1 MRLSIRILLGF
12 LSISLLPSL
21 ADAQSASSSNASSNS
36 ASSTSS
42 PSVSLSLTTATTTE
56 TTSSTSNNQV
66 STFATVVTTVFNVS
80 ITATPTS
87 ASASSSVS
95 ASASASATADP
106 TVLQTKLD
114 PAFGVL
120 GAILILTGLPSAFW
134 GHKNRWTSFFLIGFY
149 TLSLVCFVLIL
160 KFGILPAVNSPSK
173 TLRGMFVLA
182 CSVAGIAG
190 GACAIFFWKAAR
202 YGIGAWGGFAL
213 ALWIQCFR
221 DGGVIRSEG
230 LRWIL
235 YIGCAVVGF
244 VLCTIPKIHYHV
256 LLVSTSFV
264 GASAFILGVD
274 CFTTAGLKEFYVWN
288 IGFQALFTRFTS
300 QGIEFPVTQT
310 MQIELGLIGAVALM
324 GIAVQLRILKVLQRK
339 LHEIALEQKKRDEDA
354 ELAAAGG
361 FAHIMREREEWE
373 KEHLSKH
380 GRQESGYS
388 SMPLMKDQDGSA
400 SPGLTAEHRSD
411 YTHVAVDGRPRYN
424 SGVSDFLAAPTPNDE
439 LKRAT
444 SRGLQSPGV
453 LPALDLGLGIKDDV
467 PDGFIAKDE
476 PTQKTAAEREAEQK
490 RLELMEE
497 INIIRRSIDALKNGS
512 PEPSSAS
519 AAGSRRPS
527 LTSRRTLS
535 MDANSALLPVP
546 SHVRPPRER
555 DPRARVHSMDLISHT
570 SLGES
575 IGRPTSA
582 PLRDND
588 WDAYIQERKL
598 LQPPAGV
605 TPPIATTPITPT
617 NSRIQ
622 MPSAVSEALQQ
633 RKRRESALG
642 FGGEYSSN
650 TNSSDDIPLTHLD
663 HHRATGSSGMNNVPV
678 TILPPQKPI
687 IAPTPQRPAA
697 SRTRTF
703 EELNERHREKMKDI
717 QAPLTN
723 AENEQAQIQAAK
735 QRWERSKAVEKEA
748 VARRQAEKAA
758 NYDKRKK
765 SEEDNERTGRRSLTL
780 DNQKRRSHSRSLSA
794 DRLAALGTSSK
805 RLSTMKVEDWQRYQQ
820 DSERSPVSPS
830 RRDSRGFVSDSVPF
844 PERHTKSRP
853 KNREPPS

>member
-1 MRLSIRILLGF
+1 MRLSVRNFLIF
-12 LSISLLPSL
+12 LSFPLLLSLV
-21 ADAQSASSSNASSNS
+21 AAQSSSSSNS

-42 PSVSLSLTTATTTE
+42 ASISLSLTTATTTE
-56 TTSSTSNNQV
+56 TITTSSNDQA

-80 ITATPTS
+80 VTATPTS
-87 ASASSSVS
+87 ASSSSSVS

-160 KFGILPAVNSPSK
+160 KFGIIPAVNPPSK

-230 LRWIL
+230 LRWIM

-310 MQIELGLIGAVALM
+310 MQIELGLVGAVALM

-339 LHEIALEQKKRDEDA
+339 LQEITREQKKQDEEA

-373 KEHLSKH
+373 KEHLNKH

-388 SMPLMKDQDGSA
+388 SMPLMKDQDGSS

-411 YTHVAVDGRPRYN
+411 YTHVAADGRPRYN
-424 SGVSDFLAAPTPNDE
+424 SGVSEFLAAPTPNDE

-467 PDGFIAKDE
+467 PDGFMVNNE
-476 PTQKTAAEREAEQK
+476 PTRKTAADREAEQK
-490 RLELMEE
+490 RSELMEE
-497 INIIRRSIDALKNGS
+497 INTIRRSIDVLKNGS

-535 MDANSALLPVP
+535 MDANSTLLPVP

-555 DPRARVHSMDLISHT
+555 DPRERVHSMDLISHT

-582 PLRDND
+582 PLRDSD

-605 TPPIATTPITPT
+605 TPPIATTPIAPSR
-617 NSRIQ
+617 SRIQ
-622 MPSAVSEALQQ
+622 MPSAVNEALQQ

-642 FGGEYSSN
+642 FGEYSSN
-650 TNSSDDIPLTHLD
+650 NNSSDDIPITH
-663 HHRATGSSGMNNVPV
+663 RTGMNNVPV
-678 TILPPQKPI
+678 TILPPQKT
-687 IAPTPQRPAA
+687 IAAPAPQRPAA

-717 QAPLTN
+717 QGPLTN
-723 AENEQAQIQAAK
+723 AENEQAQIQVAK
-735 QRWERSKAVEKEA
+735 QRWERSKTMEKEA
-748 VARRQAEKAA
+748 VTRRQAEKAA
-758 NYDKRKK
+758 MYDKRKK
-765 SEEDNERTGRRSLTL
+765 SEDDNERTGRRSMTL
-780 DNQKRRSHSRSLSA
+780 DDKKRRGSHSRSLSA

-820 DSERSPVSPS
+820 ESERSPVSPS

-844 PERHTKSRP
+844 PERNTQSRRKS
-853 KNREPPS
+853 REPPS

>member
-1 MRLSIRILLGF
+1 MRFRTLLGF
-12 LSISLLPSL
+12 LSFPVLLSVV
-21 ADAQSASSSNASSNS
+21 AAQSTSSSTNSSNS

-42 PSVSLSLTTATTTE
+42 ASVSLSLTTATTTE
-56 TTSSTSNNQV
+56 TTAVSSNNQI
-66 STFATVVTTVFNVS
+66 SSFTTVVTTVFNVS
-80 ITATPTS
+80 VTATPT
-87 ASASSSVS
+87 SASSSVS

-106 TVLQTKLD
+106 TVLQTRLD

-160 KFGILPAVNSPSK
+160 KFGILPAVNPPSK

-230 LRWIL
+230 LRWIM

-256 LLVSTSFV
+256 LLLSTSFV

-288 IGFQALFTRFTS
+288 VGFQILFTRFTS

-339 LHEIALEQKKRDEDA
+339 LHEIAQEQKKRDEEA
-354 ELAAAGG
+354 ELAVAGG
-361 FAHIMREREEWE
+361 FAHVMREREEWE
-373 KEHLSKH
+373 KEHLNKH

-388 SMPLMKDQDGSA
+388 SMPLMKDQDGSS

-411 YTHVAVDGRPRYN
+411 YTHVAADSRPRYN
-424 SGVSDFLAAPTPNDE
+424 SGVSEFLAAPTPNDE

-444 SRGLQSPGV
+444 SRGPQSLGV

-467 PDGFIAKDE
+467 PDGFMAKEELSRKVTVAD
-476 PTQKTAAEREAEQK
+476 REAEQK

-497 INIIRRSIDALKNGS
+497 INTIRRSIDVLKNGS

-535 MDANSALLPVP
+535 MDANSALLPTP
-546 SHVRPPRER
+546 SHVRPPREK
-555 DPRARVHSMDLISHT
+555 DPRSRVHSMDLISHT
-570 SLGES
+570 SIGES
-575 IGRPTSA
+575 LGRPTSA

-588 WDAYIQERKL
+588 WDAYIQDRKL

-605 TPPIATTPITPT
+605 SPPIATTPMASSHT
-617 NSRIQ
+617 RIH
-622 MPSAVSEALQQ
+622 MPHAVSEALQQ

-642 FGGEYSSN
+642 FTGEYSSN
-650 TNSSDDIPLTHLD
+650 NNSSEDIPLTHLD
-663 HHRATGSSGMNNVPV
+663 HHRTTNSTGMNIPV

-687 IAPTPQRPAA
+687 IAPTPQRPVA

-703 EELNERHREKMKDI
+703 EELNERHREKMKVI
-717 QAPLTN
+717 QSPLTN
-723 AENEQAQIQAAK
+723 AENEHAQIQAAK
-735 QRWERSKAVEKEA
+735 ERWERSKALEKEA
-748 VARRQAEKAA
+748 VTRRLVEKAA
-758 NYDKRKK
+758 IYDKRKK
-765 SEEDNERTGRRSLTL
+765 SEDDAERTGRRSITL
-780 DNQKRRSHSRSLSA
+780 DDKKRRSHSRSLSA
-794 DRLAALGTSSK
+794 DRLAALGTSK
-805 RLSTMKVEDWQRYQQ
+805 RLSTMKVEDWQKYQQ
-820 DSERSPVSPS
+820 DSDHSPVSPS
-830 RRDSRGFVSDSVPF
+830 RRDSQGFVSDSVPF
-844 PERHTKSRP
+844 PERNTKTRRKS
-853 KNREPPS
+853 REPPS